1 MVPMGVIF
9 KFFNSML
16 EHLFLVL
23 ILILIN
29 LPLMN
34 LPHLLDLGKVKLIK
48 NEILLIL
55 LEFLRFF

>member
-1 MVPMGVIF
+1 
-9 KFFNSML
+9 ML